1 MAKLTVRSGA
11 SSRSEYIFV
20 NDASS
25 TSGAGLTGLAF
36 NTAGLTAYY
45 VTERG
50 TPTAIS
56 LVTLASATAAYSSGG
71 FIAIDTTNLP
81 GVYRLDVPAAVFA
94 TTKGVVMLKG
104 ATNMVPV
111 LLEYD
116 VVAYDP
122 TDTIRLGLTS
132 IPNVAQGSAGALP
145 TGNATGQVTVGTN
158 ADKTGYSLT
167 QAFPTNFASM
177 AITAGGAV
185 TAGTVSDKTGYS
197 LTQTFPTNFSSLAIT
212 VGGAVTAGTVSDK
225 TGYSLATAPP
235 TAAQISTQVWSEAL
249 PGAFTSGQAGFKLD
263 AGTATNVWGAGTRTL
278 TAGTNIVL
286 AKGTGIT
293 GFNDITSQS
302 VWDVATTA
310 VTAVGSMGVQL
321 KTNVDVA
328 TSTRMATFT
337 YTTPPTA
344 ASIATQVWSET
355 LPGSYTSGQAGFKL
369 NAAGSAA
376 DPWSTALPGAYSA
389 GSAGNIIGNMV
400 ANTWAAGT
408 RTLTAGTNIVLAKG
422 TGITGFNDIT
432 SQSVWDVLASTVSV
446 TGSMGLQLKTNIDT
460 TVSSRMATFTYTT
473 PPTAASISS
482 VVWGDQV
489 ANYVNTGSFGY
500 RLLRSDATSHS
511 GDVLVQGNGSSN
523 NHNRIDSD
531 MHAIDSDHTA
541 ATNLKNLLPVAGKV
555 AGTVTGIE
563 NITFPT
569 NFSSLAIQTTT
580 GYVTATNGGGGGGGA
595 STTVRPGPFMLMAG
609 NGIAGTPLDVQ
620 KGSVASI
627 SLQCVDANSTG
638 IDLTGATVSTKVY
651 NTAGTLIAT
660 YTNTASYSADGHTLC
675 PLDATVTG
683 TSGTYT
689 ANVWAV
695 NGSNT
700 TIYGPLRIYVRDI

>member
-1 MAKLTVRSGA
+1 MYQVKQ
-11 SSRSEYIFV
+11 SE
-20 NDASS
+20 
-25 TSGAGLTGLAF
+25 
-36 NTAGLTAYY
+36 
-45 VTERG
+45 
-50 TPTAIS
+50 
-56 LVTLASATAAYSSGG
+56 ATAARRRIPVLFVSSTDG
-71 FIAIDTTNLP
+71 FTPVTPTSPVAYLSANGATWVASTNSVAVATLAAGQSAA
-81 GVYRLDVPAAVFA
+81 GVYYLELTA
-94 TTKGVVMLKG
+94 TEVANLGWITVNVQ
-104 ATNMVPV
+104 ATNARQYNAHVQVMAYDP
-111 LLEYD
+111 YD
-116 VVAYDP
+116 VVR
-122 TDTIRLGLTS
+122 IGLTS

-145 TGNATGQVTVGTN
+145 IGNATGQVTVGTN

-225 TGYSLATAPP
+225 TGYSLTQAFPANFSSMAITAGGAVTAGTVSDKTGYSLATAPP
-235 TAAQISTQVWSEAL
+235 TAAAIATQVWSEAL
-249 PGAFTSGQAGFKLD
+249 PGT
-263 AGTATNVWGAGTRTL
+263 
-278 TAGTNIVL
+278 
-286 AKGTGIT
+286 
-293 GFNDITSQS
+293 
-302 VWDVATTA
+302 
-310 VTAVGSMGVQL
+310 
-321 KTNVDVA
+321 
-328 TSTRMATFT
+328 
-337 YTTPPTA
+337 
-344 ASIATQVWSET
+344 
-355 LPGSYTSGQAGFKL
+355 YTSGQAGFKL

-400 ANTWAAGT
+400 ANTWSAGT
-408 RTLTAGTNIVLAKG
+408 RTLTAGTNIVLSKG

-446 TGSMGLQLKTNIDT
+446 TGSIGLQLKTNINA
-460 TVSSRMATFTYTT
+460 TVSSRMATFTYTE

-482 VVWGDQV
+482 TVWGDQV
-489 ANYVNTGSFGY
+489 ASYVNTGSFGY

-511 GDVLVQGNGSSN
+511 GDVYVQGNGSAN

-531 MHAIDSDHTA
+531 MHAIDGDHTA
-541 ATNLKNLLPVAGKV
+541 ATNLKGLLPVAGKV

-569 NFSSLAIQTTT
+569 NFSTLAIQTGT
-580 GYVTATNGGGGGGGA
+580 GYVTATNGGGGGGA

-609 NGIAGTPLDVQ
+609 NAVAGTPLDVQ

-627 SLQCVDANSTG
+627 SLQCVDGNSTG

-695 NGSNT
+695 NGSTT

>member
-25 TSGAGLTGLAF
+25 TTGAGLTGLAF

-71 FIAIDTTNLP
+71 FVAVDATNLP

-145 TGNATGQVTVGTN
+145 TGNATGQVTVATN
-158 ADKTGYSLT
+158 NDKTGYSLT

-197 LTQTFPTNFSSLAIT
+197 LTQTFPANFSSLAIT
-212 VGGAVTAGTVSDK
+212 AGGAVTAGTVSDK

-235 TAAQISTQVWSEAL
+235 TAVQIATQVWSEAL
-249 PGAFTSGQAGFKLD
+249 PGT
-263 AGTATNVWGAGTRTL
+263 
-278 TAGTNIVL
+278 
-286 AKGTGIT
+286 
-293 GFNDITSQS
+293 
-302 VWDVATTA
+302 
-310 VTAVGSMGVQL
+310 
-321 KTNVDVA
+321 
-328 TSTRMATFT
+328 
-337 YTTPPTA
+337 
-344 ASIATQVWSET
+344 
-355 LPGSYTSGQAGFKL
+355 YTSGQAGFKL

-400 ANTWAAGT
+400 ASTWSAGT
-408 RTLTAGTNIVLAKG
+408 RTLTAGTNIVLAKN

-432 SQSVWDVLASTVSV
+432 AQSVWDVLASSVSL
-446 TGSMGLQLKTNIDT
+446 TNSIGLQLKTNIDT
-460 TVSSRMATFTYTT
+460 TVSSRLSASGYTA
-473 PPTAASISS
+473 PPTTSAITSAIWSESI
-482 VVWGDQV
+482 
-489 ANYVNTGSFGY
+489 
-500 RLLRSDATSHS
+500 ATSYNTV
-511 GDVLVQGNGSSN
+511 GTTGNIMHLLGGN
-523 NHNRIDSD
+523 N
-531 MHAIDSDHTA
+531 
-541 ATNLKNLLPVAGKV
+541 G
-555 AGTVTGIE
+555 
-563 NITFPT
+563 
-569 NFSSLAIQTTT
+569 QTTNN
-580 GYVTATNGGGGGGGA
+580 VTATTTTFSVNRNDSDGTFLNQTIVFDGGLLNGVSSNIVGWTKVGSYSVVTVEDALPSAPNTNSNFYILPIHVQSINDIKKGVWNQARSTASTSGGVPAAGTFGYYLDQQVSTVGGGGGGSATSSPSMGPYTLHPSGA
-595 STTVRPGPFMLMAG
+595 GSDNIVDLNVGTATPLVLNLVDGNGAPFNASGSTTTATVYTAG
-609 NGIAGTPLDVQ
+609 GSTVTTYAGSIIAGYIGAISIPL
-620 KGSVASI
+620 
-627 SLQCVDANSTG
+627 STAT
-638 IDLTGATVSTKVY
+638 TGTS
-651 NTAGTLIAT
+651 AT
-660 YTNTASYSADGHTLC
+660 YTMLVSVVIGTTT
-675 PLDATVTG
+675 TVF
-683 TSGTYT
+683 
-689 ANVWAV
+689 
-695 NGSNT
+695 
-700 TIYGPLRIYVRDI
+700 GPLKLVVRAI